1 MISYMDMEI
10 NKVQEQL
17 KSIRN
22 VKKLQEKGI
31 ISLIVVLNE
40 DV

>member
-1 MISYMDMEI
+1 MINYMDMEI
-10 NKVQEQL
+10 NKVQEDL

-31 ISLIVVLNE
+31 WSLILVLT
-40 DV
+40 